1 MSDCSLCVQARPVGG
16 WSQTS
21 SPGTPSTQRSR
32 CGPTALL
39 STKDRWGFQSM
50 ILQKTLLQFGL
61 PHGAHLLLG
70 VLEVDRAVCPFE
82 DICPSSAAPG
92 HSKDHAEAVS
102 FI

>member
-1 MSDCSLCVQARPVGG
+1 M
-16 WSQTS
+16 
-21 SPGTPSTQRSR
+21 
-32 CGPTALL
+32 
-39 STKDRWGFQSM
+39 GFS
-50 ILQKTLLQFGL
+50 IHDPAKNLLQFGL

>member
-1 MSDCSLCVQARPVGG
+1 
-16 WSQTS
+16 
-21 SPGTPSTQRSR
+21 
-32 CGPTALL
+32 
-39 STKDRWGFQSM
+39 M